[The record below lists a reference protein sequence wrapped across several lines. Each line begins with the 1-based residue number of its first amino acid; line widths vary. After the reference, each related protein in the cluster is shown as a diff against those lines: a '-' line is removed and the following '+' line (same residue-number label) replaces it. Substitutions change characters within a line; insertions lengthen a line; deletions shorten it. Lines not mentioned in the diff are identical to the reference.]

1 MNTISIVDNI
11 GVPKYKQIISSIE
24 NAILSGEY
32 KRGDKLPSINSVKL
46 RFSLSRDTVL
56 LAYNDLKV
64 RGIVN
69 SVPGKGYYVKSE
81 NIEIAQKIFL
91 LFDELNAF
99 KEDLYNSF
107 LKSLNT
113 NVEVDIYFHHFNY
126 DVFSKLIYDNI
137 GNYNYYIIMPANLNG
152 IPAII
157 DKLPQDRVYILDQTR
172 AELSQYPTIH
182 QNFKKDIL
190 TSLVKG
196 LHLLKKYQKLVL
208 VFQEQKQP
216 IGMLDGFK
224 MFCNTYKFDNEVID
238 SLEGRTLIKGEVY
251 IIPDDRNLIHIIKKI
266 KEIDF
271 ILAKDIGIISYND
284 TLLKEIVEGGI
295 TTISTDF
302 NLMGERLAKMVM
314 NKEQIKIE
322 NTNNLILRNSL

>member
-1 MNTISIVDNI
+1 MNSISVIENI

-24 NAILSGEY
+24 SAILSGEY

-81 NIEIAQKIFL
+81 SIEIAQKIFL

-107 LKSLNT
+107 LKSLNN

-126 DVFSKLIYDNI
+126 DVFSKLIFDNL
-137 GNYNYYIIMPANLNG
+137 GNYNYYIIMPANLND
-152 IPAII
+152 IPAIL

-172 AELSQYPTIH
+172 AELSQYPAIH

-190 TSLVKG
+190 TGLVKG

-208 VFQEQKQP
+208 LFQEQKQP
-216 IGMLDGFK
+216 AGMHDGFK
-224 MFCNTYKFDNEVID
+224 MFCNTYRFDYEIID
-238 SLEGRTLIKGEVY
+238 SLEERKLTKGEVY
-251 IIPDDRNLIHIIKKI
+251 IIPDDRNLIRIIKKI
-266 KEIDF
+266 KEVDF
-271 ILAKDIGIISYND
+271 TLAKDIGIISYND

-302 NLMGERLAKMVM
+302 NKMGERLAKMVM
-314 NKEQIKIE
+314 NKEQVKIE
-322 NTNNLILRNSL
+322 NINNLILRNSL

>member
-1 MNTISIVDNI
+1 MKTINVVDNI

-24 NAILSGEY
+24 SAILSGEY

-81 NIEIAQKIFL
+81 SIEIAQKIFL

-107 LKSLNT
+107 LKSLNN

-137 GNYNYYIIMPANLNG
+137 GNYNYYVIMPANLND
-152 IPAII
+152 IPSVLDI
-157 DKLPQDRVYILDQTR
+157 LPQDKVYILDQTR
-172 AELSQYPTIH
+172 QELAQYPAIH

-190 TSLVKG
+190 TGLVKG

-208 VFQEQKQP
+208 LFQEQKQP
-216 IGMLDGFK
+216 SGMFEGFE
-224 MFCNTYKFDNEVID
+224 MFCNTYHFNSEVID
-238 SLEGRTLIKGEVY
+238 SLEERTLTKGEVY
-251 IIPDDRNLIHIIKKI
+251 IIPDDRSLIRIIKKI
-266 KEIDF
+266 KEVEF
-271 ILAKDIGIISYND
+271 TLAKDIGIISYND

-302 NLMGERLAKMVM
+302 NKMGERLAEMIM
-314 NKEQIKIE
+314 NKEQIRIE
-322 NTNNLILRNSL
+322 NINNLILRNSL